1 MTALDDALKCAAR
14 IGPVIP
20 CHPGDKL
27 PRTKHGFYDAST
39 DPGVIARW
47 WMRWPDSWIGA
58 PTGEALGAVILDI
71 DRKGGVDGFD
81 TLDDLGFG
89 VLPDTPMVHTASGGL
104 HLYFK
109 IPPGGL
115 RNTNGKR
122 GRGIGPGLDW
132 RGTGGYVILPS
143 VSSGYHWDPHQ
154 NIDTVPLAEV
164 PAALL
169 PRVPVRE
176 APAKPVRP
184 ETGLSPYAAKALDD
198 ACRKIAGAPSGE
210 QEATLNGE
218 AFSIG
223 TLAGAGAI
231 PHSFAFQALVWA
243 AGRMPSYDSRRPWI
257 ASELNRKVSRAFN
270 DGVNQPRRSAAHG

>member
-1 MTALDDALKCAAR
+1 MTALNDTLEYAAR
-14 IGPVIP
+14 GWPVFP
-20 CHPGDKL
+20 CRPGDKH
-27 PRTKHGFYDAST
+27 PRTPKGFHDASI
-39 DPGVIARW
+39 DPTVIKRW
-47 WMRWPDSWIGA
+47 WMRWPDSWVGA

-71 DRKGGVDGFD
+71 DVKDPAAFGFD

-89 VLPDTPMVHTASGGL
+89 ILPDTPMVHTTSGGL

-109 IPPGGL
+109 IPRGGL

-132 RGTGGYVILPS
+132 RGTGGYVILAS
-143 VSSGYHWDPHQ
+143 VGSGYEWDAHQ
-154 NIDTVPLAEV
+154 NLDTVPFAEV

-169 PRVPVRE
+169 PREPEQVSH
-176 APAKPVRP
+176 AKPVRP

-198 ACRKIAGAPSGE
+198 ACRRIAGAPCGE

-218 AFSIG
+218 CFSIG
-223 TLAGAGAI
+223 TLAGTGAI

-243 AGRMPSYDSRRPWI
+243 ASKMPSYDSRRPWI
-257 ASELNRKVSRAFN
+257 GSELNRKVARAFN
-270 DGVNQPRRSAAHG
+270 DGTRQPRRASNG